1 MTNPQQRL
9 THPSVARRVQQ
20 LRRLQEPEAL
30 REALASLSYRERHV
44 LELRYGL
51 NGEPVRS
58 LDEIGRTFNITRERA
73 RQIEMRAFET
83 VVARVEDVAKAREAL
98 RWLVADHER
107 RLRELERRLVADHER
122 RLAAPRRTEAFRS
135 RSSSSTCARTTASGA
150 RASPPST
157 SSSCSPRRVEGDPE
171 LRRDVARQSHRGARG
186 ARAQARGGSP
196 SSGLRV
202 VGGMMHPAKRRGLEQ
217 VARMLARHAEREYGG
232 KWTPVVLDEPD
243 PAPSD
248 AAAPGRGN
256 AELDVVAD
264 DVDAVGE
271 RPVAAPDEDGLD
283 GAA

>member
-122 RLAAPRRTEAFRS
+122 RLAAPAQNGGVPLE
-135 RSSSSTCARTTASGA
+135 
-150 RASPPST
+150 
-157 SSSCSPRRVEGDPE
+157 E
-171 LRRDVARQSHRGARG
+171 L
-186 ARAQARGGSP
+186 
-196 SSGLRV
+196 
-202 VGGMMHPAKRRGLEQ
+202 
-217 VARMLARHAEREYGG
+217 
-232 KWTPVVLDEPD
+232 
-243 PAPSD
+243 
-248 AAAPGRGN
+248 
-256 AELDVVAD
+256 ELDVRSYNCLRRAGITT
-264 DVDAVGE
+264 VDKLVLQSAPALKGIPNFGE
-271 RPVAAPDEDGLD
+271 TSLGRVTEALEVRGLKLAEDPPRPGFGWWEG
-283 GAA
+283 